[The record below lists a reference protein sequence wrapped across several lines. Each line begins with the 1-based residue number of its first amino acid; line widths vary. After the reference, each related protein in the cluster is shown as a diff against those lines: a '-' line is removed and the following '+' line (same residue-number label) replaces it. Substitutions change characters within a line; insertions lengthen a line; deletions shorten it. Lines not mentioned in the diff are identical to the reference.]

1 MKESLVNALKTVQT
15 EDKNSA
21 DTANEKNKILQAESI
36 NIAASLADFEA
47 KRLEREEA
55 TAAKA
60 AAEKAATEAEAAYE
74 SQEARS

>member
-1 MKESLVNALKTVQT
+1 
-15 EDKNSA
+15 
-21 DTANEKNKILQAESI
+21 LQAESI
-36 NIAASLADFEA
+36 HIAASLADFEA